1 MALQIQSQKSINNIM
16 LKIDKTWD
24 FLNDESQK
32 EYFINLT
39 NIIRA
44 DYDSKVIFPAADK
57 IFRAFSASKFNNTKV
72 IILGQDPYH
81 TSGVADGL
89 AFSTENNICPPSLRN
104 IYLEIMNEYNIP
116 KEQFPKNFG
125 LGNWAEQGVLL
136 LNSTLTVI
144 EGLPAS
150 HSNIGW
156 EVFTD
161 KVILELSDRKDHL
174 VFILWG
180 NHAKSKKTL
189 IDGQKHLILESV
201 HPSPLSANRGFF
213 GCNHFKQTNE
223 YLKRHGIA
231 EIKWLN

>member
-1 MALQIQSQKSINNIM
+1 
-16 LKIDKTWD
+16 
-24 FLNDESQK
+24 
-32 EYFINLT
+32 
-39 NIIRA
+39 
-44 DYDSKVIFPAADK
+44 
-57 IFRAFSASKFNNTKV
+57 
-72 IILGQDPYH
+72 
-81 TSGVADGL
+81 
-89 AFSTENNICPPSLRN
+89 
-104 IYLEIMNEYNIP
+104 MNEYHIP

-150 HSNIGW
+150 HCNIGW
-156 EVFTD
+156 EIFTD
-161 KVILELSDRKDHL
+161 KVISELSDRKDHL

-231 EIKWLN
+231 VIKWLN